1 MNTRKIIIILTI
13 AVIAV
18 ALVAS
23 AFVFLFIPMTTNTG
37 TQPTPSTTATAL
49 TINDAATIAQNYVTQ
64 LGNSN
69 LSVKE
74 VDQYSTCFYAQVIEK
89 NTGAGAFELTI
100 NNITGTAAAEQGAM
114 MQWNTKYGISSTG
127 MMGYLTSGTGS
138 MMGTGG
144 MVNWLRG
151 TPTTTMAIAMGQ
163 ANAAA
168 QQYLST
174 NYPGTTVGQVS
185 TFYGYYNM
193 QVLKGTNFYGMMTV
207 NGQTAQVLYC
217 SWLGTFM
224 QRMVIG

>member
-37 TQPTPSTTATAL
+37 TQPTPSATAL

-100 NNITGTAAAEQGAM
+100 NNITGTVAAEQGAM

-193 QVLKGTNFYGMMTV
+193 QVLKGTNFYGMMIV